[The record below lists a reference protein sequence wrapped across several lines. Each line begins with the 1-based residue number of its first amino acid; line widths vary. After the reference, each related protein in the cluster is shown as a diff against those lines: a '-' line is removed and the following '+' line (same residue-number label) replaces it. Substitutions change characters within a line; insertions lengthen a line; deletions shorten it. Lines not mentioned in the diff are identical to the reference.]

1 MTEGDL
7 PTEKGVFTAKVR
19 SNRIIGPGFYRILL
33 EFKGDGAKAFS
44 KYKAGQFAQ
53 LDLSNSPVPDEESIP
68 EELRDKAQRQ
78 ILLRRPFSFADVT
91 LKGDR
96 TLTEIIYCVVG
107 PGSLRMTTLGPGDT
121 ISVMGP
127 LGNGFSVPENKKMA
141 LLVGGG
147 MGTGPLQQMARLL
160 TVEHPQMNVLA
171 LVGAKTVDAVPF
183 DTKLDE
189 ISNEV
194 GFSVREFAQFG
205 IESML
210 ATDDGSAGFSGSVTA
225 CLEKWLNDSDLDK
238 GQIIIY
244 SCGPE
249 AMLGR
254 MAQIAAKRNI
264 DCQISTERLMA
275 CGIGL
280 CQSCA
285 VECKS
290 ETGGE
295 SIYKLCCK
303 DGPVFDSKEV
313 IFKSTVNSI
322 KPTDETSQ

>member
-1 MTEGDL
+1 MTDGDL
-7 PTEKGVFTAKVR
+7 PTEKGVFTALVR
-19 SNRIIGPGFYRILL
+19 SNRTIGPGFYRILL
-33 EFKGDGAKAFS
+33 EFAGDGAKAFAN
-44 KYKAGQFAQ
+44 YKAGQFAQ
-53 LDLSNSPVPDEESIP
+53 LDLCNCPLPDEQNIP
-68 EELRDKAQRQ
+68 EDLRDKSQRH

-96 TLTEIIYCVVG
+96 TLAEIIYCVVG
-107 PGSLRMTTLGPGDT
+107 PGSLRMTSLRPGDK
-121 ISVMGP
+121 ISVLGP
-127 LGNGFSVPENKKMA
+127 LGNGFRVPENKEMT

-205 IESML
+205 IESRL
-210 ATDDGSAGFSGSVTA
+210 ATDDGSAGFSGPVTE
-225 CLEKWLNDSDLDK
+225 CLEKWLDKSDLDK
-238 GQIIIY
+238 EQIIIF

-249 AMLGR
+249 AMLAK
-254 MAQIAAKRNI
+254 MAQIAGERNI
-264 DCQISTERLMA
+264 DCQVSTERLMA

-285 VECKS
+285 VECRS

-322 KPTDETSQ
+322 KPADETSK

>member
-7 PTEKGVFTAKVR
+7 PTEKSLFTAVVR
-19 SNRIIGPGFYRILL
+19 SNRTIGPGFYRILL
-33 EFKGDGAKAFS
+33 EFAGDGAKAFA

-53 LDLSNSPVPDEESIP
+53 LDLSNCPLPAEQNIP
-68 EELRDKAQRQ
+68 EHLRDKSQRH
-78 ILLRRPFSFADVT
+78 ILLRRPFSFADLT

-96 TLTEIIYCVVG
+96 TLAEIIYCVVG
-107 PGSLRMTTLGPGDT
+107 PGSLRMTSLGPGDT

-127 LGNGFSVPENKKMA
+127 LGNGFRVPENKKIV

-147 MGTGPLQQMARLL
+147 MGTGPLQQMARHL

-189 ISNEV
+189 ISNEI

-210 ATDDGSAGFSGSVTA
+210 ATDDGSAGFSGPVTE
-225 CLEKWLNDSDLDK
+225 CLEKWLEESDLDK

-249 AMLGR
+249 AMLAK
-254 MAQIAAKRNI
+254 MAQIAGEHNI
-264 DCQISTERLMA
+264 DCQISTERMMA

-313 IFKSTVNSI
+313 IFRPKVNSI
-322 KPTDETSQ
+322 RQADEPNQ